1 MAQTSMDRI
10 RRITTA
16 MRSPADHTMRTWV
29 HEAISGYL
37 FILPAVFLLMA
48 FLIVPILASVALV
61 FTDYSLLAPPQWV
74 GLENLSRL
82 LHDKRMF
89 ITYRNSL
96 YITIGAT
103 TLNNVLGLLLAMGV
117 NRKMPGVLRYLL
129 RTAFFFPVLTT
140 TASLAVV
147 WRFILTQDRGILN
160 YLLQQV
166 GLEPVP
172 WLSSMRWAIPSVI
185 LYDVWKS
192 CGYLMVLYLAGLQGI
207 PDVLYEAA
215 KIDGANR
222 LQLTRYVT
230 LPLITPTAFFCIVI
244 SLIGAFQIFD
254 NAYVLTE
261 GGPGDASR
269 TIAMYIYEMAFKRY
283 EMGYA
288 SAVALSLLV
297 VLVALTLFQ
306 LWISRKWVHYE

>member
-1 MAQTSMDRI
+1 MAQITVDRVQHVGPVA
-10 RRITTA
+10 RARVKRE
-16 MRSPADHTMRTWV
+16 MRMLTQERL
-29 HEAISGYL
+29 SGYL
-37 FILPAVFLLMA
+37 FILPAVLLLTV
-48 FLIVPILASVALV
+48 FLILPILASIVLV
-61 FTDYSLLAPPQWV
+61 FTDYNLLTPPRWI
-74 GLENLSRL
+74 GFDNLSRL
-82 LHDKRMF
+82 FSDKRMMT
-89 ITYRNSL
+89 TYWNSFR
-96 YITIGAT
+96 ITIGAT
-103 TLNNVLGLLLAMGV
+103 ALNNILGLLLAMGV

-129 RTAFFFPVLTT
+129 RTSFFFPVLIT
-140 TASLAVV
+140 TASMAVV

-160 YLLQQV
+160 YLLQQI
-166 GLEPVP
+166 GLPPVP
-172 WLSSMRWAIPSVI
+172 WLSSVRWAIPSVI

-192 CGYLMVLYLAGLQGI
+192 CGYLMVLYLAGLQGV
-207 PDVLYEAA
+207 PEVLYEAA

-222 LQLTRYVT
+222 WQLTRYIT

-288 SAVALSLLV
+288 SAVALSLLI
-297 VLVALTLFQ
+297 VLVSLTLLQ
-306 LWISRKWVHYE
+306 LWGSRKWVHYE

>member
-1 MAQTSMDRI
+1 MAQTSVDRA
-10 RRITTA
+10 RRTA
-16 MRSPADHTMRTWV
+16 IIGRSLAGGAMRTWV
-29 HEAISGYL
+29 QEAIAGYL
-37 FILPAVFLLMA
+37 FVTPAVLLLTI
-48 FLIVPILASVALV
+48 FLIIPILASVVLV
-61 FTDYSLLAPPQWV
+61 FTEYSLLTPPRWI
-74 GLENLSRL
+74 GLENLQRL
-82 LHDKRMF
+82 LGDKRMF
-89 ITYRNSL
+89 ICYRNSL
-96 YITIGAT
+96 YITFGAT
-103 TLNNVLGLLLAMGV
+103 ALNNILGLLLAMGV
-117 NRKMPGVLRYLL
+117 NRKMPGILRYIL
-129 RTAFFFPVLTT
+129 RTALFFPVLTT

-160 YLLQQV
+160 YLLQQI

-172 WLSSMRWAIPSVI
+172 WLSSARWAIPSVI

-222 LQLTRYVT
+222 WQLTRYIT

-288 SAVALSLLV
+288 SAVALSLFVILV
-297 VLVALTLFQ
+297 GLTLFQ
-306 LWISRKWVHYE
+306 IWASRKWVHYE

>member
-1 MAQTSMDRI
+1 MAET
-10 RRITTA
+10 
-16 MRSPADHTMRTWV
+16 TMRRRWRMTRNQLFGRVAASTWLQ
-29 HEAISGYL
+29 EAVAGYL
-37 FILPAVFLLMA
+37 FVTPAMIFFVVFLL
-48 FLIVPILASVALV
+48 VPIIASIVLV
-61 FTDYSLLAPPQWV
+61 FTEYSLLTPPRWI
-74 GLENLSRL
+74 GLSNITRL
-82 LHDKRMF
+82 LNDKRLF

-96 YITIGAT
+96 YITLGAT
-103 TLNNVLGLLLAMGV
+103 ALNNVLGLLLAMGV
-117 NRKMPGVLRYLL
+117 NRPMRGIARYLL
-129 RTAFFFPVLTT
+129 RTAYFFPVLTT

-160 YLLQQV
+160 YLLQQI
-166 GLEPVP
+166 GLPAVP
-172 WLSSMRWAIPSVI
+172 WLSSVRWAIPSVI

-207 PDVLYEAA
+207 PEVLYEAA

-222 LQLTRYVT
+222 WQLMRHIT

-288 SAVALSLLV
+288 SAVALSLLL
-297 VLVALTLFQ
+297 VLVAFTLFQ
-306 LWISRKWVHYE
+306 IRMSRRWVHYE

>member
-1 MAQTSMDRI
+1 MAQSVVEGAARA
-10 RRITTA
+10 RVTA
-16 MRSPADHTMRTWV
+16 VPHGMRM
-29 HEAISGYL
+29 EAQERLAGYL
-37 FILPAVFLLMA
+37 FAFPAVFLLA
-48 FLIVPILASVALV
+48 VFLILPILASVVLV
-61 FTDYSLLAPPQWV
+61 FADYNLLTPPKWA
-74 GLENLSRL
+74 GSRNLTRL
-82 LHDKRMF
+82 FEDKRMLT
-89 ITYRNSL
+89 TYWNSL
-96 YITIGAT
+96 RITIGAT
-103 TLNNVLGLLLAMGV
+103 ALNNLLGLLLAMGV
-117 NRKMPGVLRYLL
+117 NRQMPGVLRYLL
-129 RTAFFFPVLTT
+129 RTSLFFPVLIT
-140 TASLAVV
+140 TASMAIV

-166 GLEPVP
+166 GMAPVP
-172 WLSSMRWAIPSVI
+172 WLSSVRWAVPSVI

-207 PDVLYEAA
+207 PEVLYEAA
-215 KIDGANR
+215 RIDGANR
-222 LQLTRYVT
+222 WQLVRHVT

-288 SAVALSLLV
+288 SAVALSLLI
-297 VLVALTLFQ
+297 VLVSLTLLQ
-306 LWISRKWVHYE
+306 TRLARRWVHYE